1 MTPKVRISSKVV
13 AKLECLGSASTGRL
27 FGVMCDNYL
36 TVLSFVLNP
45 KLEQINDDDDQESQH
60 QNSAHQK
67 SEKKKTKK
75 NELLKPIDLQLNMPV
90 EIDLCGVLFVDNHEE
105 NIPEAFKDIDIT
117 DNPLLIKYS
126 RASGIS
132 AYYYVHEQ
140 LKSAGKL
147 EFIDEKLLLDKFSYV
162 RLRTSVPMITD
173 KNDFSELFQCTR
185 KNEHTDVSTTEEEPQ
200 QLNPSVDSCTT
211 VAEDETS
218 NVEDL
223 PQTSGGFD
231 KEQSTS
237 TASTSTATTSTA
249 STSTATTSTASTS
262 TATTSTASTSSTIIC
277 LFVTTAKKKDAE
289 RSCDSEILSKLQHQT
304 IAYHLPCYAL
314 YQSKN
319 KRSTEESTDSTY
331 SKYRQLHQLA
341 FQSISN
347 FIETEIIENNQVMYL
362 AQLFLRYQ
370 ALLLEFGNH
379 EIDFDDIQDYR
390 CETLQKK
397 LMKKFDMDVSV
408 MANNFKFLETR
419 NDYEFENVAYYLR
432 SCIKNIDVH
441 PLSRNV
447 TADDVIRG
455 ECDIPKQL
463 IDFMRNLIE
472 GPNHSDED
480 SNGLKAKITSIC
492 RDIASGTVGFYF
504 PSTKLFL
511 TNNDTEDREVSVK
524 LLSSTNASF
533 PTGYTNA
540 IEVEMFM
547 CITKDKTDDTK
558 KNYAPVLQH
567 VKQPFVNYEFNLKID
582 SLALIGH
589 NQTAPQI
596 YSILVESVC
605 RSLRLIERSIILSSN
620 NTVKIP
626 EMMHF
631 KLPHCDH
638 LVSIAYADTSAEK
651 TQEYRKKL
659 HEAFA
664 CDLTRPYFRPGNA
677 VKFLSDYKPDQPLLE
692 PHTAIKTSKDN
703 SSFVSGMYAY
713 YHYGQDNFHDSG
725 WGCAYRSLQ
734 TIFSW
739 FRFQGYTEQKVP
751 THRAIQ
757 KSLVDIGDKP
767 SSFIGT
773 NQWIGS
779 TEVGF
784 VLETLLNVNSKFLIA
799 ASGKDMPDLL
809 EDLRQHFQTQ
819 GTPVMIGGGVL
830 AHTILGVIYDESKQ
844 LPYWL
849 ILDPHYEGKEN
860 LSTVLEKGY
869 CGWKGKEFWRKD
881 AFYNMCL
888 PQRPIYY

>member
-185 KNEHTDVSTTEEEPQ
+185 KN
-200 QLNPSVDSCTT
+200 
-211 VAEDETS
+211 
-218 NVEDL
+218 
-223 PQTSGGFD
+223 
-231 KEQSTS
+231 
-237 TASTSTATTSTA
+237 
-249 STSTATTSTASTS
+249 
-262 TATTSTASTSSTIIC
+262 
-277 LFVTTAKKKDAE
+277 
-289 RSCDSEILSKLQHQT
+289 
-304 IAYHLPCYAL
+304 
-314 YQSKN
+314 
-319 KRSTEESTDSTY
+319 
-331 SKYRQLHQLA
+331 
-341 FQSISN
+341 
-347 FIETEIIENNQVMYL
+347 
-362 AQLFLRYQ
+362 
-370 ALLLEFGNH
+370 
-379 EIDFDDIQDYR
+379 
-390 CETLQKK
+390 
-397 LMKKFDMDVSV
+397 
-408 MANNFKFLETR
+408 
-419 NDYEFENVAYYLR
+419 
-432 SCIKNIDVH
+432 
-441 PLSRNV
+441 
-447 TADDVIRG
+447 
-455 ECDIPKQL
+455 
-463 IDFMRNLIE
+463 
-472 GPNHSDED
+472 
-480 SNGLKAKITSIC
+480 
-492 RDIASGTVGFYF
+492 IASGTVGFYF